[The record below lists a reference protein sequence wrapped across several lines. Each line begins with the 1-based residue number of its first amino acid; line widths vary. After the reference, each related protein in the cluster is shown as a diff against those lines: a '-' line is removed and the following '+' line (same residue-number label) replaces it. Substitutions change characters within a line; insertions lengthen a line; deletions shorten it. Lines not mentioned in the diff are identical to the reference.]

1 LATDSYDT
9 KDDFQVFDVPER
21 KPSPL
26 LPILGIFSVVIGLLF
41 GVYGFL
47 TQDGSTSTEQYLFGS
62 VGYLLTAVF
71 PIILMQMVWSKH
83 RAAVNNNANSPYD
96 LHAGEKQ
103 QSFCR
108 RLTLVGLIIA
118 ALPIYV
124 FCLPIAEQLA

>member
-26 LPILGIFSVVIGLLF
+26 LPALGVVSVAIGLMI

-47 TQDGSTSTEQYLFGS
+47 TQNGSTSSEQYLFGS
-62 VGYLLTAVF
+62 LGYLLTAVL
-71 PIILMQMVWSKH
+71 PIILLQIVWSKH
-83 RAAVNNNANSPYD
+83 RASVNNNANSPYD

-108 RLTLVGLIIA
+108 RLTLAGLIIA
-118 ALPIYV
+118 ALPIYI
-124 FCLPIAEQLA
+124 FCLPIAEYFA